1 MDTPRPA
8 PIRPPRVCLRSPG
21 GRTASRGRQPWE
33 AGVWGV
39 GHGAVLLPRCPGS
52 EAPEGRVA
60 GRAGGSGEGP
70 AGADSPW
77 LYSRWTSR
85 TVCALADLRKRP
97 SERSPAGSA
106 PRVSHGSPHIGIP
119 RRSMT
124 ARRRP
129 CRELL
134 PTRLVSP
141 LTTHPQPLILSCGAP
156 SCVTPHPNPPGSAR
170 SATQAPP
177 LSRPGLTVPDPGPA
191 PVTRCPWVPALLG
204 TA

>member
-8 PIRPPRVCLRSPG
+8 PICPPRVCLRSPG

-39 GHGAVLLPRCPGS
+39 GHGGVLLPRCPGS

-134 PTRLVSP
+134 PLRLVSP
-141 LTTHPQPLILSCGAP
+141 LTTHPTTVPRSSQVKRSRIPQSHLRLTSVAP
-156 SCVTPHPNPPGSAR
+156 REGDWEETGTKPDVLG
-170 SATQAPP
+170 
-177 LSRPGLTVPDPGPA
+177 SRPTLPRPA
-191 PVTRCPWVPALLG
+191 V
-204 TA
+204 